1 MCFSCIHIRLLTLR
15 SLTSGSAV
23 MNVWP
28 VSAMW
33 GIHDRLLTLRNA
45 LHDTLTKAAYK
56 DNLYRRWRWQQTL
69 VNQQVCAAGCYFVKL
84 VSALL
89 PVCKTYGNQGERI
102 TFSFF
107 FFLFFLSAC
116 HLKQNKTRSTSA
128 EPTHKGVN

>member
-1 MCFSCIHIRLLTLR
+1 
-15 SLTSGSAV
+15 
-23 MNVWP
+23 
-28 VSAMW
+28 MW

-69 VNQQVCAAGCYFVKL
+69 VNQQVRAAGCYFVKS
-84 VSALL
+84 VTASL
-89 PVCKTYGNQGERI
+89 PVCKTHGNQRERI

-107 FFLFFLSAC
+107 FFFLFFFLLFSFFLSAC
-116 HLKQNKTRSTSA
+116 NLKRNKTQSTCA